1 MIKYI
6 FIALLSLIF
15 TFPAVADENEP
26 SLIDLFG
33 EEEKKEQVEKE
44 REAPDLFSKAA
55 KEETK
60 KAESEEVKEEVD
72 EKGMFSFL
80 NFSFLRDKEKAK
92 EFTRKDDEPK
102 ESYEE
107 RMTRLADEGD
117 VDACL
122 TLGYMYLY
130 GEGGM
135 QSDSEK
141 AFKYYS
147 MAADKGDK
155 IAMNNLGSLYYSG
168 IGTKKDVRQAIKL
181 FDDAAKLGNNEAAVN
196 LAFIYLTS
204 GATDNPTV
212 KSAVVKLFNQAANGD
227 NITAQY
233 MMGMIYY
240 NGFGITKNDDKAF
253 QMLRKAASQYDEAQ
267 YQLALRY
274 MNAEGTPR
282 NYGNAVANLIKAAKQ
297 GHIPSMLWLG
307 DILAAGTSFPKNE
320 YEAYVWYNIAS
331 VYDAKNASEKRDM
344 LEGKLKIEE
353 VLQAQA
359 TAEKFKTQPTAITDY
374 VHKTFGVNL
383 AEYVTEKAPTTPKKK
398 IK

>member
-44 REAPDLFSKAA
+44 REAPDLFSKA
-55 KEETK
+55 EETK

-107 RMTRLADEGD
+107 RMTRLAEEGD

-212 KSAVVKLFNQAANGD
+212 KSTVVKLFNQAANGD

-240 NGFGITKNDDKAF
+240 NGFGIAKNDDKAF

-374 VHKTFGVNL
+374 VHRTFGVNL
-383 AEYVTEKAPTTPKKK
+383 AEYVTPKVPSTPKKR
-398 IK
+398 

>member
-80 NFSFLRDKEKAK
+80 NFSFLRDKDKAK

-307 DILAAGTSFPKNE
+307 DILAVGTSFPKNE

-383 AEYVTEKAPTTPKKK
+383 AEYVTEKAPTTPKKR
-398 IK
+398 